1 MLVMDRMALEYDMAI
16 YFNVDQI
23 IFKKLTDKEFEN
35 LQLVRY
41 SEAKIILDSLQRI
54 REKLKRRAKN

>member
-1 MLVMDRMALEYDMAI
+1 MLVTDRMALEYDMAI

-23 IFKKLTDKEFEN
+23 VFKKLSDKEFEH

-41 SEAKIILDSLQRI
+41 SEAKSILDSLQKI

>member
-23 IFKKLTDKEFEN
+23 IFKKLTDKEFEH

-41 SEAKIILDSLQRI
+41 SEAKNILDNLQSI
-54 REKLKRRAKN
+54 REKLRRRAK